1 MNLYREILMKKLWM
15 SAAVATLIATTSGCV
30 SYNMSQPSA
39 PLEGVVKSDLK
50 ADVKVGES
58 ISGESSTNILF
69 NFLSFGGDTQFADG
83 VVYGGGGGGALAGL
97 PIPDPVSQVK
107 AAAAYKA
114 VKSSGADLI
123 VAPRYE
129 VNIQDYFIFKKV
141 AVKVTGN
148 KGSIS
153 SIR

>member
-1 MNLYREILMKKLWM
+1 MKKLWM
-15 SAAVATLIATTSGCV
+15 TAALATLIATTSGCV
-30 SYNMSQPSA
+30 SYNVSQPTA
-39 PLEGVVKSDLK
+39 PLEGVVKTDLK
-50 ADVKVGES
+50 ADVKVGDA

-69 NFLSFGGDTQFADG
+69 NFLSFGGDNHYADG
-83 VVYGGGGGGALAGL
+83 VVYGGASGGGGLSL
-97 PIPDPVSQVK
+97 PLPDPVSTTK

-129 VNIQDYFIFKKV
+129 VNVQDYFIFKKV
-141 AVKVTGN
+141 NVKVTGN

>member
-1 MNLYREILMKKLWM
+1 MKKLWM
-15 SAAVATLIATTSGCV
+15 SAAIATLIATTSGCV

-50 ADVKVGES
+50 ADVKVGET
-58 ISGESSTNILF
+58 ISGQSSTNILF
-69 NFLSFGGDTQFADG
+69 NFFAFGGDTQFADG
-83 VVYGGGGGGALAGL
+83 VVYGAAGGGGGALGGLGL
-97 PIPDPVSQVK
+97 PIPDPISTTK
-107 AAAAYKA
+107 AAAAFKA

-129 VNIQDYFIFKKV
+129 VNVKDYFIFKKV
-141 AVKVTGN
+141 DVKVTGN

>member
-1 MNLYREILMKKLWM
+1 MKKLWM
-15 SAAVATLIATTSGCV
+15 TAAVATLIATTSGCV
-30 SYNMSQPSA
+30 SYNVSQPTA
-39 PLEGVVKSDLK
+39 PLEGVVKTELK
-50 ADVKVGES
+50 ADVKVGDT

-69 NFLSFGGDTQFADG
+69 NFLSFGGDNRYADG
-83 VVYGGGGGGALAGL
+83 VVYGGASGGGGLSL
-97 PIPDPVSQVK
+97 PLPDPVSATK

-129 VNIQDYFIFKKV
+129 VNVQDYFIFKKV
-141 AVKVTGN
+141 NVKVTGN
-148 KGSIS
+148 KGSIN

>member
-1 MNLYREILMKKLWM
+1 MKKLWM
-15 SAAVATLIATTSGCV
+15 SAGLATLIATTSGCV

-50 ADVKVGES
+50 ADVKVGEA

-69 NFLSFGGDTQFADG
+69 NFFAFGGDTQFADG
-83 VVYGGGGGGALAGL
+83 VVYGGGAAGGGGALGGLGL
-97 PIPDPVSQVK
+97 PIPDPISTTK

-123 VAPRYE
+123 IAPRYE
-129 VNIQDYFIFKKV
+129 VNVQDYFIFKKV
-141 AVKVTGN
+141 DVKVTGN

>member
-1 MNLYREILMKKLWM
+1 MKKVWM
-15 SAAVATLIATTSGCV
+15 TAVVATLIATTSGCV
-30 SYNMSQPSA
+30 SYNVSQPAA
-39 PLEGVVKSDLK
+39 PLEGVVKTDLK
-50 ADVKVGES
+50 ADVKVGGA

-69 NFLSFGGDTQFADG
+69 NFLSFGGDNKFADG
-83 VVYGGGGGGALAGL
+83 VAYGGASSGGGLGLAL
-97 PIPDPVSQVK
+97 PDPVSTTK

-129 VNIQDYFIFKKV
+129 VNVQDYFIFKKV
-141 AVKVTGN
+141 NVKVTGN
-148 KGSIS
+148 KGSIN

>member
-1 MNLYREILMKKLWM
+1 MNKLWK
-15 SAAVATLIATTSGCV
+15 SAAVATLIATTAGCV
-30 SYNMSQPSA
+30 SYNVSQPTA
-39 PLEGVVKSDLK
+39 PLEGSVKTDLK
-50 ADVKVGES
+50 ADVKVGGV

-69 NFLSFGGDTQFADG
+69 NFLSFGGDTRFADG
-83 VVYGGGGGGALAGL
+83 VAYGGTSGGGLGLAL
-97 PIPDPVSQVK
+97 PDPVSTTK

-129 VNIQDYFIFKKV
+129 VSVKDYFIFKQV
-141 AVKVTGN
+141 GVKVTGN
-148 KGSIS
+148 KGSIN

>member
-1 MNLYREILMKKLWM
+1 MKKLWM
-15 SAAVATLIATTSGCV
+15 SAALIALIASTTGCV
-30 SYNMSQPSA
+30 SYNVSQPTA

-50 ADVKVGES
+50 ADVKVGEA
-58 ISGESSTNILF
+58 ISGQSSTNILF
-69 NFLSFGGDTQFADG
+69 NFLTFGGDNQFADG
-83 VVYGGGGGGALAGL
+83 VAYSGGATGGL
-97 PIPDPVSQVK
+97 GAFLPDPISTTK

-129 VNIQDYFIFKKV
+129 VTVDNYFIFKKV
-141 AVKVTGN
+141 DVKVTGN
-148 KGSIS
+148 KGSIT

>member
-1 MNLYREILMKKLWM
+1 MKKLWM
-15 SAAVATLIATTSGCV
+15 SAAVAALIATTSGCV
-30 SYNMSQPSA
+30 SYNVSQPSA
-39 PLEGVVKSDLK
+39 PLEGTVKTELK
-50 ADVKVGES
+50 ADVKVGGT
-58 ISGESSTNILF
+58 ITGESSTNVF
-69 NFLSFGGDTQFADG
+69 NFLSFGGDNHFADG
-83 VVYGGGGGGALAGL
+83 VTYGGASGGGGLGLAL
-97 PIPDPVSQVK
+97 PDPVSTAK

-129 VNIQDYFIFKKV
+129 VSVQDYFIFKKV
-141 AVKVTGN
+141 NVKVTGS

>member
-1 MNLYREILMKKLWM
+1 MKKLWM
-15 SAAVATLIATTSGCV
+15 SAGLATLIATTSGCV

-50 ADVKVGES
+50 ADVKVGET

-69 NFLSFGGDTQFADG
+69 NFFAFGGDTQFADG
-83 VVYGGGGGGALAGL
+83 VVYGGGAGGGGALGSLGL
-97 PIPDPVSQVK
+97 PIPDPISTTK

-129 VNIQDYFIFKKV
+129 VSVEDYFIFKKV
-141 AVKVTGN
+141 GVKVTGN

>member
-1 MNLYREILMKKLWM
+1 MKKLWM
-15 SAAVATLIATTSGCV
+15 SAAIATLIATTSGCV

-50 ADVKVGES
+50 ADIKVGEA
-58 ISGESSTNILF
+58 ISGQSSTNILF
-69 NFLSFGGDTQFADG
+69 NFFAFGGDTQFADG
-83 VVYGGGGGGALAGL
+83 VVYGAGGGGGGALGGLGL
-97 PIPDPVSQVK
+97 PIPDPVAQAK

-129 VNIQDYFIFKKV
+129 VNIKDYFIFKKV
-141 AVKVTGN
+141 DVKVTGN

>member
-1 MNLYREILMKKLWM
+1 MKKLWM

-30 SYNMSQPSA
+30 SYNVSQPSA
-39 PLEGVVKSDLK
+39 PLDGSVKTDLK
-50 ADVKVGES
+50 ADVKVGGT
-58 ISGESSTNILF
+58 ITGESSTKILF
-69 NFLSFGGDTQFADG
+69 NFFAFGGDTQFADG
-83 VVYGGGGGGALAGL
+83 VTYGAGASSGGGLL
-97 PIPDPVSQVK
+97 PIPDPVGTTK

-129 VNIQDYFIFKKV
+129 VSVNDYFIFKTV
-141 AVKVTGN
+141 NVKVTGN
-148 KGSIS
+148 KGSIN

>member
-1 MNLYREILMKKLWM
+1 MKKLWM
-15 SAAVATLIATTSGCV
+15 TAAVATLIATTSGCV
-30 SYNMSQPSA
+30 SYNVSQPAA
-39 PLEGVVKSDLK
+39 PLEGVVKTDLK
-50 ADVKVGES
+50 ADVKVGGA

-69 NFLSFGGDTQFADG
+69 KFLSFGGDNRFADG
-83 VVYGGGGGGALAGL
+83 VSYGGASGGGGLFL
-97 PIPDPVSQVK
+97 PDPVSATK

-129 VNIQDYFIFKKV
+129 INVQDYFIFKKV
-141 AVKVTGN
+141 NVKVTGN
-148 KGSIS
+148 RGSIN